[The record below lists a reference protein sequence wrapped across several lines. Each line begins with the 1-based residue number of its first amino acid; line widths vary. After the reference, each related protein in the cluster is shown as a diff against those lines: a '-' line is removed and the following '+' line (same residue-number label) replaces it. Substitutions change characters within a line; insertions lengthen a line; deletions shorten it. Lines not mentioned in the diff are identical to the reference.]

1 MGKIR
6 AGKLVRVLDSLE
18 KMKVFTL
25 DSLVSFLS
33 CSVPTARLK
42 LKPMGNLYKL

>member
-1 MGKIR
+1 MGKITE
-6 AGKLVRVLDSLE
+6 GKLARVLNSLE
-18 KMKVFTL
+18 EKKVFTL

-42 LKPMGNLYKL
+42 LKQ